1 MADMVKFTIDGKE
14 VEAPAGELLV
24 DAAKRIGINIPVF
37 CSHPKLDPLGA
48 CRMCLV
54 EIEGRRGRQLVTS
67 CTTPVSEGLV
77 VYYDSERAREARA
90 GTLELLLINH
100 PLDCPICDKGGE
112 CPLQEQT
119 MEHGSGASHFVEEKH
134 HKNKRYPISDWIIL
148 DQERCVVCWRCIR
161 YLDEWEDKPQLGLY
175 HRGGETVIDIAP
187 GHPLDA
193 KTSGNIV
200 ELCPV
205 GALTSRVSRFSY
217 RPWEL
222 SHTDSICTHCA
233 LGCNVRVDTR
243 LNQVKRLLARNNPAV
258 NDQWLCDKGRFAFGY
273 MQHEARLTQPLVRK
287 NGTLQPASWDEAL
300 DVVTAKLVEAAKQP
314 QRAGAIGSAK
324 VSNEANY
331 LLQKF
336 FRQYVHSN
344 NVDFRHGGDI
354 ATAGRGIPSIAE
366 FEKADLFVLFGVDM
380 AENMPVLDL
389 FLKRAVNRRH
399 AKVLLINSRRVE
411 DSRYGMLLQPAP
423 GEEVLLL
430 NGLSA
435 ELLKDEAI
443 AKRGRRLSGYK
454 AWVADMVSEPAA
466 KLNLSEA
473 DFLTSVA
480 MLRSAQ
486 RPLFLYGEAVA
497 GGAAGVANVTALTN
511 LALLLGAVDRV
522 GYLPYDANAQGA
534 RDMGVLPDRWPGQI
548 ALDDEAALNRLQR
561 QWGGTLLTEPGM
573 TYNEMLRAAAQ
584 GDLDFLYVMGSDPA
598 AEGMAA
604 ALQEVDFL
612 VVSDL
617 FLTETAKLADVVLP
631 AADYVES
638 DGTFTNVERR
648 VQRAP
653 KVVRA
658 PGHAAPDWLILTH
671 LAQRWPVVEE
681 VEAAKRKKKGHGKMP
696 NIWSYSSPQDVLQ
709 EIARVVP
716 LYDGLTWEALGD
728 EGKQWP
734 AEALPLRTRLQSV
747 TLPTLSRREFTH
759 WLIAERV
766 LYDAGQLFATT
777 AQSKNLIVAPAVRIN
792 PHDLAAT
799 ALTVGQEVQLT
810 SPHGVVRLPLE
821 VDENVSPGTLFVP
834 LGLAGAPA
842 EQLLDGHYGP
852 VPVRIEVVA

>member
-54 EIEGRRGRQLVTS
+54 EVEGRRGRQLVTS

-77 VYYDSERAREARA
+77 VYYDSERARAARA

-112 CPLQEQT
+112 CPLQDQA
-119 MEHGSGASHFVEEKH
+119 MEHGNGESHFVEEKH
-134 HKNKRYPISDWIIL
+134 HKNKRYPISDWIML

-200 ELCPV
+200 EMCPV

-222 SHTDSICTHCA
+222 SHTDSLCTHCA

-243 LNQVKRLLARNNPAV
+243 LNQVKRLLARENPAV

-273 MQHEARLTQPLVRK
+273 MQHESRLTQPLLRK
-287 NGTLQPASWDEAL
+287 NGTLQPASWEEAL
-300 DVVTAKLVEAAKQP
+300 DAVTAKLVEASKQP
-314 QRAGAIGSAK
+314 QRVAAIGSAK

-344 NVDFRHGGDI
+344 NIDFRHGSDI

-380 AENMPVLDL
+380 AENIPVLDL

-411 DSRYGMLLQPAP
+411 DSRYGTLLQPAP

-435 ELLKDEAI
+435 ALLKDEAI
-443 AKRGRRLSGYK
+443 AKRAGRLSGYK
-454 AWVADMVSEPAA
+454 AWLADMVSEPTA
-466 KLNLSEA
+466 KLNLSES
-473 DFLTSVA
+473 DFGGAVA
-480 MLRSAQ
+480 MLRRAQ

-497 GGAAGVANVTALTN
+497 GGKSGAANVTALTN

-534 RDMGVLPDRWPGQI
+534 RDMGVLPDRLPGQI
-548 ALDDEAALNRLQR
+548 VLSDASAVSRLQR
-561 QWGGTLLTEPGM
+561 QWGGTVPAEPGL
-573 TYNEMLRAAAQ
+573 TYLGMLQAAAQ
-584 GDLDFLYVMGSDPA
+584 GELDFLYVMGSDPA
-598 AEGMAA
+598 AEGMSE
-604 ALQEVDFL
+604 ALQKVGFL

-638 DGTFTNVERR
+638 DGTFTNLERR

-653 KVVRA
+653 KAVRA
-658 PGHAAPDWLILTH
+658 PGRAAPDWLILTH

-681 VEAAKRKKKGHGKMP
+681 IKDPKRKKRGHGRTP
-696 NIWSYSSPQDVLQ
+696 NIWSYASPQDVLQ

-716 LYDGLTWEALGD
+716 MYAGLTWDALGD
-728 EGKQWP
+728 AGQQWP
-734 AEALPLRTRLQSV
+734 AEALPLRPRLQSV
-747 TLPTLSRREFTH
+747 TLPTLSRRSFTH

-777 AQSKNLIVAPAVRIN
+777 EQGHNLIMAPAVHIN
-792 PHDLAAT
+792 SHDLAT
-799 ALTVGQEVQLT
+799 ASLAVGQEIQVT
-810 SPHGVVRLPLE
+810 SPHGSVRLPLL

-842 EQLLDGHYGP
+842 EQLLDGQYGP
-852 VPVRIEVVA
+852 VPARIEAVA